1 MKPTLQLRPVR
12 EMGMMKAAAT
22 LEDPVV
28 RLEAWES
35 DMPLLTIEEGGVL
48 VELEF
53 VSVETFRS
61 FQRQVA
67 RLEPVE
73 ADHA

>member
-1 MKPTLQLRPVR
+1 MKPALQLCPVR
-12 EMGMMKAAAT
+12 EMGMMKTAVT

-28 RLEAWES
+28 RLESWES
-35 DMPLLTIEEGGVL
+35 GMPLVTVEEGGVV

-67 RLEPVE
+67 RLETEE